1 MTSSNL
7 SLPEGI
13 LKIVALGLAEYDRV
27 ATLQRRIVNRIKDGT
42 YKRDYLIFVHHP
54 RTITLGTSL
63 RSVDNCPWRDDNDS
77 QLSRCE
83 SLRPKVMM
91 SNRGGKATAHY
102 PGQLVCYPIINLAK
116 YKKDVSWYL
125 RTLERLI
132 IETLAS
138 LGITAHTTCGSTGVY
153 INGTRK
159 IASIGVHLSR
169 WISSH
174 GFAINITKA
183 GLEIFDYFTPCDF
196 ADENLPHSTKYR
208 TTCVENELMLDSIA
222 AHTAANANVQI
233 RKLENL
239 IVGNLTKILSELR

>member
-1 MTSSNL
+1 M
-7 SLPEGI
+7 
-13 LKIVALGLAEYDRV
+13 VDLGLAEYDRV
-27 ATLQRRIVNRIKDGT
+27 ATLQRRVVNRIKDGA

-54 RTITLGTSL
+54 SIITLGTSL
-63 RSVDNCPWRDDNDS
+63 KSLDNCPWRVDRAS
-77 QLSRCE
+77 QESRCE
-83 SLRPKVMM
+83 SLSPKVTM

-116 YKKDVSWYL
+116 YKKDINWYL

-132 IETLAS
+132 IESLGA
-138 LGITAHTTCGSTGVY
+138 LGITAHAICGSTGVY
-153 INGTRK
+153 VDGTRK

-196 ADENLPHSTKYR
+196 ADENLPHSTKYT
-208 TTCVENELMLDSIA
+208 TTCVENELRLDCT
-222 AHTAANANVQI
+222 TANTATNSNPEI

-239 IVGNLTKILSELR
+239 IAGNLTKILTELR

>member
-1 MTSSNL
+1 
-7 SLPEGI
+7 
-13 LKIVALGLAEYDRV
+13 
-27 ATLQRRIVNRIKDGT
+27 
-42 YKRDYLIFVHHP
+42 
-54 RTITLGTSL
+54 
-63 RSVDNCPWRDDNDS
+63 
-77 QLSRCE
+77 
-83 SLRPKVMM
+83 M

-208 TTCVENELMLDSIA
+208 TTCVENELMLDSIV